1 MWLDLLKHN
10 WVVRKINEDMR
21 KDRLGEPEL
30 KIRSMMWRYICMI
43 SWVPKNWCFW
53 TVVLEKTLES
63 PLDCKELQLVHPKG
77 NQYWVFIGRTDVE
90 AETPIFWPPDA
101 KSWLIGKDP
110 DAGNDW
116 RQEEE
121 MTEGIT
127 NSVDMSLGKLQE
139 LVMDRETWYAVV
151 HGVTKSRTWLSDWT
165 ELNWSELIY
174 VCVYIYVYIYIYTHT
189 CVWLC
194 VWLCISVMRKNT
206 SCHLQQHGW
215 TLRTFW

>member
-1 MWLDLLKHN
+1 MQVEVMWLDLLKHN

-63 PLDCKELQLVHPKG
+63 PLDCKELQLAHPKG

-165 ELNWSELIY
+165 ELNWTVHVS
-174 VCVYIYVYIYIYTHT
+174 
-189 CVWLC
+189 
-194 VWLCISVMRKNT
+194 S
-206 SCHLQQHGW
+206 G
-215 TLRTFW
+215 

>member
-1 MWLDLLKHN
+1 MQVEVMWLDLLKHN

-63 PLDCKELQLVHPKG
+63 PLDCKELQLAHPKG

-165 ELNWSELIY
+165 ELNWTELIY
-174 VCVYIYVYIYIYTHT
+174 VCVCIYIYIYTHT
-189 CVWLC
+189 RVCGCVCGC
-194 VWLCISVMRKNT
+194 VFQLWGRI
-206 SCHLQQHGW
+206 HLAICNNMDGP
-215 TLRTFW
+215 